1 MSACFAVIGS
11 IASTTRKFV
20 DDFRTQAV
28 GYFIFELTKIIE
40 IRVDDV
46 KITLILQKGR
56 FLLILFFKRVLKR
69 GNLLRNGKTQLYP
82 LRTWQSEFWQS
93 VTLIFMLRSKE
104 VF

>member
-28 GYFIFELTKIIE
+28 GYFVFELTKIIE

-82 LRTWQSEFWQS
+82 LRTLKFWQS